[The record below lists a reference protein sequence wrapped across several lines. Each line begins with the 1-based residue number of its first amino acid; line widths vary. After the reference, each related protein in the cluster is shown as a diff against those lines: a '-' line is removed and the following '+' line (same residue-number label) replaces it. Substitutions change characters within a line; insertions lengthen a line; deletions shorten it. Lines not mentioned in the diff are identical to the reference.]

1 MKHNLLKS
9 VILSVIL
16 FMGVSNAWGQTLYLI
31 GEPVNTWTYNNTNN
45 YPINNYYGQDKKNC
59 IYVWMETGQTF
70 ALHNA
75 YNQYGPETNL
85 KEIANGSGDGI
96 GNYENGKL
104 NAWKYTGKTGLVRIC
119 IDQTYYSNEERNEWR
134 PWVWVEELTNVL
146 KGTEVMFYYG
156 DTWGW
161 GDKYIRSANS
171 TSNSDLKFLGKAD
184 FEKLDSKKTYSTCCK
199 VSTGRYWISNNS
211 TWEGVQ
217 MSANAEGGAMY
228 SLTDGNTINVISGV
242 KPTWSSNLTTFK
254 IFKGNKSSGIAAT
267 CDNNGN
273 SVINKPNTIYY
284 CYTQDNQNYHRF
296 DPNDVSNLPLG
307 TYTVW
312 AIACD
317 GHIAVRSA
325 TSVELQIKNCTVNYM
340 ESPGGKVTVTYGNSQ
355 TQTLTPNQPLDI
367 APGSVLK
374 FSVEANDGYT
384 FKNIYI
390 RNDKNNYTTISN
402 GGTITISNDVIVIP
416 EFTSN
421 TENKTIFL
429 DLSRPIPNDGRT
441 WTSENSPLFLMYD
454 GSSNKTLTTFETNL
468 YYYAAQQF
476 PVGKVVIF
484 KRVKPSDTSEVWNEC
499 ATIVPATPTNMFVIT
514 GWTQS
519 GVWEAGPTCIIE
531 LGYTNIGRYGIK
543 FNNDIYY
550 EDNKNKLDLFIE
562 VPYGSKVEVLEGE
575 PGDDAY
581 KTNIVMEKKSNKE
594 KTYFDFSSD
603 PEKKYVTITED
614 VKFDDL
620 FATKGG
626 TVIYIG
632 VPKNNNNLS
641 KWYSCD
647 DNAHTLGHDVFLWQ
661 TKYPYDYP
669 KTRVQE
675 MKKKTEKIETKY
687 YTYYKFIIDEDV
699 DEFDFQFKRI
709 IDNEGKWD
717 NDPAHAGTK
726 KSYCPPISSTSCY
739 ILDGNL
745 NGEHKNGYT
754 GTWGL
759 PIVPITIDKFMYG
772 KYGFK
777 YNGKTY
783 LNLEAEDVEFNEVPL
798 DATVEIIDVIH
809 TSPEYIDN
817 PRYPISVITQP
828 TISPGIEEIKNKDY
842 KIVGQTCFA
851 ANSSTKQRLAYLHI
865 PADLIDDWKK
875 NDENGVEYA
884 NCAYVKDYLSGNR
897 IEPWGA
903 LPVCTLDQELS
914 SLGLGEFWCC
924 TIPEGFHTFT
934 FERKKKSEL
943 CQGTGRAVHS
953 PTFLYGIPVTD
964 VNCFTLDG
972 EQNGTEFSG
981 YWEKLPSLNNKYR
994 LLYVEQVVEKDK
1006 ENNTVITRKKAHPS
1020 DIFTKEDITTYT
1032 KDDGSTFDGKL
1043 LSLHVYRD
1051 RPYTGICWYD
1061 EDGHNHKTYNTRTSN
1076 AGVILQ
1082 KTVGGKWVD
1091 VSHHMVFG
1099 PLEAVPEVALLP
1111 GRKNAASSYSSENI
1125 TNLYYDDGI
1134 EPIKNDDHTDKG
1146 NGVWNFVVKKN
1157 NQGEVYIALD
1167 ETHRYEGDYYIRT
1180 LATTLDG
1187 WDNYTSHTMTRSDIS
1202 KVHSNYSHYFC
1213 KWIEQVGTNV
1223 QFTVANKYG
1232 CAISDTLMSDRTD
1245 LWDKTINESSKIV
1258 RGLTLPKE
1266 ASVRFS
1272 WNEKTNF
1279 IHRAYLGG
1287 STHVYERFL
1296 VLTGSGDNNLFGLD
1310 GQQLPEGKDN
1320 PANPDPRYGLNVN
1333 EEIFND
1339 VSNWVYYAD
1348 VNMKPRAQV
1357 KLTADIQ
1364 WQEGT
1369 ENIEVV
1375 QHFIGSSDAYCDTVL
1390 KGNGSQQYHVRMLYD
1405 FKTNEII
1412 SAYVP
1417 GGNQTIEPI
1426 ETNLMLVRQENNP
1439 ASQMTFTNNDMQ
1451 DEGKRSYG
1459 VLELTRSSLI
1469 DNYTDDDYYRV
1480 SLYWISFPFD
1490 VAIKDIFGFGT
1501 YGKHWLIQSYNGQKR
1516 ADNGL
1521 WADSDTNWEYHSNP
1535 NSLNAGTQYEGIMKK
1550 GVGYVVALNR
1560 NRIISDKLFEGRI
1573 STIALYF
1580 PANTTIK
1587 NHIVNGQTEIIEVP
1601 AHECTIKRPT
1611 PQGDRTIRDSH
1622 WNVIGVP
1629 SYADP
1634 ISSLL
1639 HYYRWDGQY
1648 DAYTLMSS
1656 ANGDAFKI
1664 ETMNAY
1670 MVQYKGNLNWSN
1682 VVEERSA
1689 IAAKRNTDDNK
1700 KHQLRLELQQNGET
1714 KDYTYV
1720 TMQDEDVTTGFDFN
1734 YDLCKIIN
1742 KGSNIYSIITNE
1754 ESPVEVAA
1762 NVLPIEE
1769 TIIPLGVVT
1778 TTAGEYT
1785 FAMPNGT
1792 DGIVVELIDYETNTR
1807 TNMLLD
1813 NYTVNLG
1820 KGTFENRFAL
1830 HVKPDKTTTSVDNI
1844 GNEATGDKVKKYLI
1858 DGVLYMQKDG
1868 VLYDAQGR
1876 CVQ

>member
-1 MKHNLLKS
+1 M
-9 VILSVIL
+9 
-16 FMGVSNAWGQTLYLI
+16 
-31 GEPVNTWTYNNTNN
+31 
-45 YPINNYYGQDKKNC
+45 
-59 IYVWMETGQTF
+59 
-70 ALHNA
+70 
-75 YNQYGPETNL
+75 
-85 KEIANGSGDGI
+85 
-96 GNYENGKL
+96 
-104 NAWKYTGKTGLVRIC
+104 
-119 IDQTYYSNEERNEWR
+119 
-134 PWVWVEELTNVL
+134 
-146 KGTEVMFYYG
+146 
-156 DTWGW
+156 
-161 GDKYIRSANS
+161 
-171 TSNSDLKFLGKAD
+171 
-184 FEKLDSKKTYSTCCK
+184 
-199 VSTGRYWISNNS
+199 
-211 TWEGVQ
+211 
-217 MSANAEGGAMY
+217 
-228 SLTDGNTINVISGV
+228 
-242 KPTWSSNLTTFK
+242 
-254 IFKGNKSSGIAAT
+254 
-267 CDNNGN
+267 
-273 SVINKPNTIYY
+273 
-284 CYTQDNQNYHRF
+284 
-296 DPNDVSNLPLG
+296 
-307 TYTVW
+307 
-312 AIACD
+312 
-317 GHIAVRSA
+317 
-325 TSVELQIKNCTVNYM
+325 
-340 ESPGGKVTVTYGNSQ
+340 
-355 TQTLTPNQPLDI
+355 
-367 APGSVLK
+367 
-374 FSVEANDGYT
+374 
-384 FKNIYI
+384 
-390 RNDKNNYTTISN
+390 
-402 GGTITISNDVIVIP
+402 
-416 EFTSN
+416 
-421 TENKTIFL
+421 
-429 DLSRPIPNDGRT
+429 
-441 WTSENSPLFLMYD
+441 
-454 GSSNKTLTTFETNL
+454 
-468 YYYAAQQF
+468 
-476 PVGKVVIF
+476 
-484 KRVKPSDTSEVWNEC
+484 
-499 ATIVPATPTNMFVIT
+499 
-514 GWTQS
+514 
-519 GVWEAGPTCIIE
+519 
-531 LGYTNIGRYGIK
+531 
-543 FNNDIYY
+543 
-550 EDNKNKLDLFIE
+550 
-562 VPYGSKVEVLEGE
+562 LEGE

-581 KTNIVMEKKSNKE
+581 KTNIVMEKKSNSE
-594 KTYFDFSSD
+594 KTYFDFSTNSS
-603 PEKKYVTITED
+603 KYVTITED

-620 FATKGG
+620 FATKAGR
-626 TVIYIG
+626 VVYIG
-632 VPKNNNNLS
+632 IPKNNNNLS
-641 KWYSCD
+641 KWYSCN
-647 DNAHTLGHDVFLWQ
+647 DNNHTLGHDVFLWQ
-661 TKYPYDYP
+661 RTCPYDYP
-669 KTRVQE
+669 SAPEWK
-675 MKKKTEKIETKY
+675 MKKKEEKIETNY
-687 YTYYKFIIDEDV
+687 HTYYKFIIDENV
-699 DEFDFQFKRI
+699 YRLEFQFKSI
-709 IDNEGKWD
+709 IDDNGTWD
-717 NDPAHAGTK
+717 GTSAHAASK
-726 KSYCPPISSTSCY
+726 EHYSPPISTTSCL

-745 NGEHKNGYT
+745 SSDGKYT

-817 PRYPISVITQP
+817 PRYPISVIAQP
-828 TISPGIEEIKNKDY
+828 TISPGIIKITNKDY
-842 KIVGQTCFA
+842 KIIGQTCFA

-865 PADLIDDWKK
+865 PTDLIDDWKK
-875 NDENGVEYA
+875 KDENGFEYA
-884 NCAYVKDYLSGNR
+884 NCAYVMDYLSAGQLDGY
-897 IEPWGA
+897 GA
-903 LPVCTLDQELS
+903 LPVCVKDEKLS

-924 TIPEGFHTFT
+924 TIPEGYHTFT
-934 FERKKKSEL
+934 FERKKKEDL
-943 CQGTGRAVHS
+943 RQGTGCAVNS
-953 PTFLYGIPVTD
+953 PTFWYGIPVTD

-972 EQNGTEFSG
+972 GQNGKEFSG
-981 YWEKLPSLNNKYR
+981 YWEKLPPLNDEYR

-1006 ENNTVITRKKAHPS
+1006 ENNTILTRKKAHPS

-1032 KDDGSTFDGKL
+1032 KDGKTFDGKL

-1099 PLEAVPEVALLP
+1099 PLEAVPELALLP

-1134 EPIKNDDHTDKG
+1134 EKIKNDDHTDKG
-1146 NGVWNFVVKKN
+1146 NGVWNFVVKKDDSGN
-1157 NQGEVYIALD
+1157 VYIALG
-1167 ETHRYEGDYYIRT
+1167 ETHRYKGDYYIRT

-1223 QFTVANKYG
+1223 QFTVANDYG

-1287 STHVYERFL
+1287 STHVHERFL
-1296 VLTGSGDNNLFGLD
+1296 VIKGSGTQDKDILHDTNGNTLNVGQNFTDRFGL
-1310 GQQLPEGKDN
+1310 K
-1320 PANPDPRYGLNVN
+1320 AN

-1348 VNMKPRAQV
+1348 VNMKPQAQV
-1357 KLTADIQ
+1357 KLTADLQ
-1364 WQEGT
+1364 WTEGGK
-1369 ENIEVV
+1369 NMEVV
-1375 QHFIGSSDAYCDTVL
+1375 QHFIGSADAYCDTIL
-1390 KGNGSQQYHVRMLYD
+1390 KGSGEQQYHIRMLYD

-1417 GGNQTIEPI
+1417 GENETIEPI
-1426 ETNLMLVRQENNP
+1426 ETNLMLVRQENGP
-1439 ASQMTFTNNDMQ
+1439 ASQMDFTNNYMQ

-1501 YGKHWLIQSYNGQKR
+1501 YGKHWLIQSYNGEKR
-1516 ADNGL
+1516 AKNGL

-1535 NSLNAGTQYEGIMKK
+1535 KSLNAGTQYEGIMKK

-1560 NRIISDKLFEGRI
+1560 KRIIGDSLFLGRI
-1573 STIALYF
+1573 DRIALYF
-1580 PANTTIK
+1580 PATTTIQD
-1587 NHIVNGQTEIIEVP
+1587 HIDKGQSENIDVP
-1601 AHECTIKRPT
+1601 AHKCTINRPT
-1611 PQGDRTIRDSH
+1611 TDGDRRNRDSN

-1639 HYYRWDGQY
+1639 YYYRWDGQY

-1656 ANGDAFKI
+1656 ANGDAFK
-1664 ETMNAY
+1664 TMNAY
-1670 MVQYKGNLNWSN
+1670 MVQYAGTLNWSN
-1682 VVEERSA
+1682 VVEESR
-1689 IAAKRNTDDNK
+1689 IAAKRNTEAVQE
-1700 KHQLRLELQQNGET
+1700 HHLRLELQQNGEI
-1714 KDYTYV
+1714 KDYTYI
-1720 TMQDEDVTTGFDFN
+1720 TMQDEDVTSGFDFN
-1734 YDLCKIIN
+1734 FDLCKIIN

-1769 TIIPLGVVT
+1769 TIIPLGVVISA
-1778 TTAGEYT
+1778 AGEYT

-1813 NYTVNLG
+1813 EYTINLG

-1830 HVKPDKTTTSVDNI
+1830 HVKPNKTTTSIVDVNTNSNGVRKFI
-1844 GNEATGDKVKKYLI
+1844 I
-1858 DGVLYMQKDG
+1858 DGTLYMQKDG

>member
-9 VILSVIL
+9 LIISVIL
-16 FMGVSNAWGQTLYLI
+16 VMGVSNVWAWNFTSGVTIYFDNSLTQWNSIYLRVGTTTWSNAYQITEKVSGTSNLYKFTLPECNNYEAFAFSN
-31 GEPVNTWTYNNTNN
+31 GAGWTGSNNTN
-45 YPINNYYGQDKKNC
+45 YTIYQPSDFKPTGFPI
-59 IYVWMETGQTF
+59 
-70 ALHNA
+70 
-75 YNQYGPETNL
+75 
-85 KEIANGSGDGI
+85 
-96 GNYENGKL
+96 
-104 NAWKYTGKTGLVRIC
+104 TGLTEYFKFDLNHSI
-119 IDQTYYSNEERNEWR
+119 IFTPKTEKYESDQNCKYYS
-134 PWVWVEELTNVL
+134 T
-146 KGTEVMFYYG
+146 
-156 DTWGW
+156 
-161 GDKYIRSANS
+161 
-171 TSNSDLKFLGKAD
+171 
-184 FEKLDSKKTYSTCCK
+184 
-199 VSTGRYWISNNS
+199 
-211 TWEGVQ
+211 VQ
-217 MSANAEGGAMY
+217 KHY
-228 SLTDGNTINVISGV
+228 
-242 KPTWSSNLTTFK
+242 
-254 IFKGNKSSGIAAT
+254 
-267 CDNNGN
+267 
-273 SVINKPNTIYY
+273 
-284 CYTQDNQNYHRF
+284 
-296 DPNDVSNLPLG
+296 
-307 TYTVW
+307 
-312 AIACD
+312 
-317 GHIAVRSA
+317 
-325 TSVELQIKNCTVNYM
+325 VNYIT
-340 ESPGGKVTVTYGNSQ
+340 SPGGSVTVTYTDEDGNSYSKK
-355 TQTLTPNQPLDI
+355 LDSSTPLI
-367 APGSVLK
+367 VHKTCSLK

-384 FKNIYI
+384 FQKIYI
-390 RNDKNNYTTISN
+390 RNDKNNYTTIAD
-402 GGTITISNDVIVIP
+402 GGTITISKDVIIIP

-484 KRVKPSDTSEVWNEC
+484 KRVYSKNTSDVWNEC
-499 ATIVPATPTNMFVIT
+499 ATIVPATPTNKFVIT

-519 GVWEAGPTCIIE
+519 GVWEEGPTCTIE

-543 FNNDIYY
+543 FNNEIYY
-550 EDNKNKLDLFIE
+550 EDNKNDQNSYVE
-562 VPYGSKVEVLEGE
+562 VPYGSKIEVLEGE

-581 KTNIVMEKKSNKE
+581 KTNIVMQKKSNNE
-594 KTYFDFSSD
+594 KTFFDFSSN
-603 PEKKYVTITED
+603 PGKKYVTITEN

-626 TVIYIG
+626 NVVYIG
-632 VPKNNNNLS
+632 IPNNNNNLS

-669 KTRVQE
+669 KATPKQE
-675 MKKKTEKIETKY
+675 MKKKKEKIETKY

-699 DEFDFQFKRI
+699 YEFDFQFKRI
-709 IDNEGKWD
+709 IDNEGNWD
-717 NDPAHAGTK
+717 SDAAHAGSN
-726 KSYCPPISSTSCY
+726 KSTCPPISTTSCY

-745 NGEHKNGYT
+745 VGEHKNGYT

-783 LNLEAEDVEFNEVPL
+783 LNSEIEDVEFNEVPL
-798 DATVEIIDVIH
+798 DSTVEIIDVIH

-817 PRYPISVITQP
+817 PRYPTSVIVQP
-828 TISPGIEEIKNKDY
+828 KKEPGIDSIPEKNYKY

-884 NCAYVKDYLSGNR
+884 NCAYVKDYLSSDR
-897 IEPWGA
+897 TEPWGA

-924 TIPEGFHTFT
+924 TIPEGYHTFT

-943 CQGTGRAVHS
+943 CEGTGYAVHS
-953 PTFLYGIPVTD
+953 PTFWYGIPVTD

-972 EQNGTEFSG
+972 EQNDKEFSG
-981 YWEKLPSLNNKYR
+981 YWEKLPSLNGDYR

-1006 ENNTVITRKKAHPS
+1006 DNNTVLTRKKAHPS

-1032 KDDGSTFDGKL
+1032 NKDGETHDGKL
-1043 LSLHVYRD
+1043 LSLHVYRE
-1051 RPYTGICWYD
+1051 RSYQGIKRYD
-1061 EDGHNHKTYNTRTSN
+1061 EEGHDYYTTEASN

-1099 PLEAVPEVALLP
+1099 PLEAVPELALLP

-1134 EPIKNDDHTDKG
+1134 EKIKNDNYDGGD
-1146 NGVWNFVVKKN
+1146 GVWNFVVKLDAKN
-1157 NQGEVYIALD
+1157 NVYIALD

-1223 QFTVANKYG
+1223 QFTVANDYG

-1320 PANPDPRYGLNVN
+1320 PANPDPRYGLNAN

-1375 QHFIGSSDAYCDTVL
+1375 QHFIGSPDAYCDTVL
-1390 KGNGSQQYHVRMLYD
+1390 KGKGEQQYHVSMLYD

-1417 GGNQTIEPI
+1417 GGNTNIEPI
-1426 ETNLMLVRQENNP
+1426 ETNLMLVREENNP
-1439 ASQMTFTNNDMQ
+1439 ASQMTFDNNHMLDV
-1451 DEGKRSYG
+1451 GKRSYG
-1459 VLELTRSSLI
+1459 VLELTRRSLI

-1501 YGKHWLIQSYNGQKR
+1501 YGKHWLIQSYNGEKR
-1516 ADNGL
+1516 AKNGL

-1560 NRIISDKLFEGRI
+1560 KRIIGDSLFLGRI
-1573 STIALYF
+1573 DRIALYF
-1580 PANTTIK
+1580 PATTTIQD
-1587 NHIVNGQTEIIEVP
+1587 HIDKGQSENIDVP
-1601 AHECTIKRPT
+1601 EHLCTINRPT
-1611 PQGDRTIRDSH
+1611 PQGNRTKRDSD

-1639 HYYRWDGQY
+1639 NYYRWDGQY
-1648 DAYTLMSS
+1648 DAYRLMSS
-1656 ANGDAFKI
+1656 ANGDAFK
-1664 ETMNAY
+1664 TMNAY
-1670 MVQYKGNLNWSN
+1670 MVQYAGTLNWSN

-1700 KHQLRLELQQNGET
+1700 KHHLRLELQQNGEI
-1714 KDYTYV
+1714 KDYTYI

-1734 YDLCKIIN
+1734 FDLCKIIN

-1754 ESPVEVAA
+1754 ESPLEVAA

-1813 NYTVNLG
+1813 EYTVNLG

-1830 HVKPDKTTTSVDNI
+1830 HVKPNKTTTSIVDVNTNSNGVRKFI
-1844 GNEATGDKVKKYLI
+1844 I
-1858 DGVLYMQKDG
+1858 DGTLYMQKDG